1 MLTIAPLKLWS
12 IEYYNRT
19 AREAGQAAKDA
30 AAANGGL
37 GEYYSEQDTRAP
49 VWTVV
54 GDAHTAAELVGLT
67 DEQRAG
73 GLADL
78 DVVARW
84 LDAGIAP
91 NGARGRRFAEGDN
104 HGFDLTFCAPKSMSL
119 LRAFGGDVLQK
130 AVLDA
135 HNLGVKEALE
145 YVQQHAGYTRVHNNV
160 TGKKDLQ
167 RLPGLVAAA
176 YQHETS
182 RAGDPH
188 LHTHVIVPNK
198 QARFDGKLASI
209 DSDSLWHEAK
219 AGGVIYQATMRRQ
232 LTQSIGAEWGPVDPH
247 TGMADLIGIDPEVI
261 TAHSRRSTQL
271 REWADDNLVLVDGAP
286 TQGQLAA
293 AQKATRPAK
302 PEGLSWAQ
310 LRHQWGDD
318 PRGFHVD
325 FEAIRDA
332 RAKRRAAPATFDRQ
346 RIAEIAASIDKAAFT
361 RADLVEIIGA
371 QLPVEV
377 DGDDRTPREQIEA
390 AVDEIAIRVTE
401 TRQAHHREG
410 HVRYTVDLVLAEEW
424 EILNKVDARD
434 ERAVIRVTE
443 TDAEG
448 LSPDQRR
455 AITNIAASPWLV
467 QPLAAPAG
475 AGKTHSLKALR
486 AAANRVG
493 RTVIVL
499 APQGR
504 AVDVAKDECA
514 GDEAYTVDTAL
525 LKLRNGRMTLDHRTI
540 VVVDE
545 AGLLGNNQL
554 RELLTYTTAAAA
566 KVVPVGD
573 AHQLSPVRKRGG
585 MFDQLCDDLPWS
597 QRLSEVWRMHD
608 PEERT
613 ASLALASGGPNPL
626 RRAVAWYRDHD
637 RLRSGDEVT
646 MAADALAD
654 YRADTAAGKDALL
667 IPDRWELCDALN
679 KQIHHDR
686 VAPDAPTVTGARGHR
701 IGVGDIVVT
710 RENTTDIDV
719 WAAPDDRGHVD
730 TTTTASQVRNGQRW
744 FVERIDTHDE
754 RPRIMARR
762 TTDDAV
768 AVLSGDYLRQHV
780 HHGYAVT
787 LQSAQGVTADTSY
800 PIVSDRT
807 DRNTLYMG
815 MTRGRE
821 VNRAFIYDKIAGEG
835 DHEHANPVPGVHQA
849 RRGDPQ
855 ETVDLVRAITGR
867 DNRPQTVHQV
877 AANTDRE
884 QLPERV
890 ARFTAKHDHDLA
902 ARRAAYRTWTDH
914 QASELAEQNRW
925 LHDYLDRTRA
935 QARTRE
941 RSSDTGYDI
950 GL

>member
-1 MLTIAPLKLWS
+1 M
-12 IEYYNRT
+12 R
-19 AREAGQAAKDA
+19 
-30 AAANGGL
+30 
-37 GEYYSEQDTRAP
+37 
-49 VWTVV
+49 
-54 GDAHTAAELVGLT
+54 
-67 DEQRAG
+67 
-73 GLADL
+73 
-78 DVVARW
+78 
-84 LDAGIAP
+84 
-91 NGARGRRFAEGDN
+91 
-104 HGFDLTFCAPKSMSL
+104 
-119 LRAFGGDVLQK
+119 
-130 AVLDA
+130 
-135 HNLGVKEALE
+135 
-145 YVQQHAGYTRVHNNV
+145 
-160 TGKKDLQ
+160 
-167 RLPGLVAAA
+167 
-176 YQHETS
+176 
-182 RAGDPH
+182 DP
-188 LHTHVIVPNK
+188 
-198 QARFDGKLASI
+198 D
-209 DSDSLWHEAK
+209 
-219 AGGVIYQATMRRQ
+219 
-232 LTQSIGAEWGPVDPH
+232 
-247 TGMADLIGIDPEVI
+247 
-261 TAHSRRSTQL
+261 
-271 REWADDNLVLVDGAP
+271 
-286 TQGQLAA
+286 
-293 AQKATRPAK
+293 
-302 PEGLSWAQ
+302 
-310 LRHQWGDD
+310 
-318 PRGFHVD
+318 
-325 FEAIRDA
+325 
-332 RAKRRAAPATFDRQ
+332 
-346 RIAEIAASIDKAAFT
+346 
-361 RADLVEIIGA
+361 
-371 QLPVEV
+371 
-377 DGDDRTPREQIEA
+377 
-390 AVDEIAIRVTE
+390 
-401 TRQAHHREG
+401 
-410 HVRYTVDLVLAEEW
+410 
-424 EILNKVDARD
+424 
-434 ERAVIRVTE
+434 
-443 TDAEG
+443 
-448 LSPDQRR
+448 
-455 AITNIAASPWLV
+455 
-467 QPLAAPAG
+467 
-475 AGKTHSLKALR
+475 
-486 AAANRVG
+486 
-493 RTVIVL
+493 
-499 APQGR
+499 
-504 AVDVAKDECA
+504 
-514 GDEAYTVDTAL
+514 
-525 LKLRNGRMTLDHRTI
+525 
-540 VVVDE
+540 
-545 AGLLGNNQL
+545 
-554 RELLTYTTAAAA
+554 
-566 KVVPVGD
+566 
-573 AHQLSPVRKRGG
+573 
-585 MFDQLCDDLPWS
+585 
-597 QRLSEVWRMHD
+597 
-608 PEERT
+608 ERT

-744 FVERIDTHDE
+744 LVERIDTHDE

-867 DNRPQTVHQV
+867 ENRPQTVHQV

-890 ARFTAKHDHDLA
+890 ARFTTKHDHDLA

-914 QASELAEQNRW
+914 QASDLAEQNRW

-935 QARTRE
+935 QAHTHE